1 MVDSLELETHFAGD
15 HRVVGVAVSAVVA
28 TGGQDTV
35 QQGSAGDHEI
45 QLVPVTGS
53 GVPPRHS
60 VVRFRGEE
68 RVCGAEVMEGA

>member
-1 MVDSLELETHFAGD
+1 METHFAGD

-28 TGGQDTV
+28 MGGQDTV

-53 GVPPRHS
+53 GVLSRTS

-68 RVCGAEVMEGA
+68 RVCDAEVMEGA